1 MLSYGCINKHAIRED
16 DHCDVM
22 TTNMLHKRPKALVEE
37 RLSAQVNYGFDTQ
50 LACLI
55 NSIARSSK
63 RHLVGVAVL
72 M

>member
-1 MLSYGCINKHAIRED
+1 
-16 DHCDVM
+16 M